1 MRQIFRDG
9 LGERAKHQDEITV
22 VGNKDIPEFEESN
35 FGGHAD
41 FDKFSQILG
50 TICLSNAPCKQVN
63 FLGPSDHDD

>member
-9 LGERAKHQDEITV
+9 LGERAKQQ
-22 VGNKDIPEFEESN
+22 NKDDPEFEEST
-35 FGGHAD
+35 FGGHVD

-63 FLGPSDHDD
+63 LLGPSDHDD